1 MDFCDNLHYA
11 SKEQMQNTEYREK
24 IIWEYHQVV
33 ESCLESA
40 DDEYRIECLQILYNG
55 IAESKPPFSL
65 LLNLLYSENHV
76 PSRVEISQFFK
87 VFSTDFDQFE
97 RFYFIN
103 CLAMDNFRYVKL
115 YSEINK
121 ENPMGL
127 SHYFLTF
134 VFHLTLYYIKLLT
147 LKVPTVNTNFHGF
160 LTNIADLI
168 RELFKDLLLEIDEN
182 KEMTWEGALMLYFQY
197 LLANWTMKFPTDFV
211 GKIKTIAK
219 KHDDFKT
226 NRLFMVALY
235 IPSGNTSSSK
245 SNTAVPYF
253 WTYFNKALKYLTG
266 STEIWVSSD
275 ILQKYDV
282 TQVKCQNYG
291 GFECNR
297 FLFKL
302 DPEVLAGS
310 GLDAARAVDAAI
322 LMFIKGEGSSVN
334 MNNKN
339 LKNMITIKIDG
350 IPLVKIIMKSLYSHE
365 SRNLVNENI
374 LIKYHLEADLVLY
387 NYTMILKNWLVAS
400 QTWYKQYF
408 NIDKDDIL
416 AKR

>member
-24 IIWEYHQVV
+24 IISEYHQVV

-182 KEMTWEGALMLYFQY
+182 KEMT
-197 LLANWTMKFPTDFV
+197 
-211 GKIKTIAK
+211 
-219 KHDDFKT
+219 
-226 NRLFMVALY
+226 
-235 IPSGNTSSSK
+235 
-245 SNTAVPYF
+245 
-253 WTYFNKALKYLTG
+253 
-266 STEIWVSSD
+266 
-275 ILQKYDV
+275 
-282 TQVKCQNYG
+282 
-291 GFECNR
+291 
-297 FLFKL
+297 
-302 DPEVLAGS
+302 
-310 GLDAARAVDAAI
+310 
-322 LMFIKGEGSSVN
+322 
-334 MNNKN
+334 
-339 LKNMITIKIDG
+339 
-350 IPLVKIIMKSLYSHE
+350 
-365 SRNLVNENI
+365 
-374 LIKYHLEADLVLY
+374 
-387 NYTMILKNWLVAS
+387 
-400 QTWYKQYF
+400 
-408 NIDKDDIL
+408 
-416 AKR
+416 